1 MNNNRK
7 IAEIIYNSCCDM
19 DYMDYVDTMEIEIQK
34 IENALDILENYLRG
48 RIYESI

>member
-7 IAEIIYNSCCDM
+7 IAEYIYNSYCDM
-19 DYMDYVDTMEIEIQK
+19 DFQDYADTMEIEIQK

-48 RIYESI
+48 RIYESV